1 MITFSFVRI
10 VLEQDIKQQF
20 QSNASNA
27 RFAIFTPPPPT
38 KRLKIMNRGN
48 EVLRQVCVSISQLYC
63 FKSSLGNRAEINE
76 SQFLKICISQDVAL
90 RAEDY

>member
-1 MITFSFVRI
+1 MPAMPDSPF
-10 VLEQDIKQQF
+10 L
-20 QSNASNA
+20 
-27 RFAIFTPPPPT
+27 TPPPPT

-48 EVLRQVCVSISQLYC
+48 EVLSVPISQLYC